1 MGKVLEE
8 DLRQFIGTTMYHR
21 LTILP
26 LNCTDGVAYFA
37 QKAEAYW
44 LVDEIALTYYYK
56 GLKDNQF
63 IVIKVEAK
71 DNKADVEYSDGN
83 DKVLHKEHYDFTDL
97 DGSYKFYLTNNVLML
112 PMEY

>member
-8 DLRQFIGTTMYHR
+8 DLQQFIGTTMYHR

-26 LNCTDGVAYFA
+26 LNCTDGVAFFA

-44 LVDEIALTYYYK
+44 LIDEIALAHHFRD
-56 GLKDNQF
+56 LKNEQF
-63 IVIKVEAK
+63 IVIKVDAK

-83 DKVLHKEHYDFTDL
+83 ENVLHKEHYDFTDL

-112 PMEY
+112 PNEY